1 MPLSAVFAGRLS
13 WRTPPKSKILQRRR
27 PKRLEAEA
35 FRSKVP
41 LLRLG
46 CPSFEKSMRPQT
58 QYDASSTEC
67 AISRRTHQQPIAA
80 IPPSGASAV
89 GTAPS
94 AAPRGGAPCLLV
106 RADASGGQ
114 KKHQQ
119 HFELLCG
126 SERLRRLY
134 GRGRWA
140 YLRCGVRG
148 KARRGFQTGVAAE
161 RSACGRT
168 HKGRSHGLLPA
179 RLVYQVQREGARGA
193 SGGRRPQLGGAG
205 VLRGQVVTYPLRT
218 PESQAEDLAAT
229 VVAKAAAVLHC
240 RMLARP

>member
-1 MPLSAVFAGRLS
+1 MRFLQTHTQAAYCGDSSKWCISGRDCPQRSSARRCSMFAH
-13 WRTPPKSKILQRRR
+13 P
-27 PKRLEAEA
+27 
-35 FRSKVP
+35 
-41 LLRLG
+41 
-46 CPSFEKSMRPQT
+46 
-58 QYDASSTEC
+58 
-67 AISRRTHQQPIAA
+67 SRRIRRT
-80 IPPSGASAV
+80 
-89 GTAPS
+89 
-94 AAPRGGAPCLLV
+94 
-106 RADASGGQ
+106 
-114 KKHQQ
+114 KKNQQ

-148 KARRGFQTGVAAE
+148 KARRDFQTGGAAE
-161 RSACGRT
+161 RSACGRA
-168 HKGRSHGLLPA
+168 HKGRSHGLLLA